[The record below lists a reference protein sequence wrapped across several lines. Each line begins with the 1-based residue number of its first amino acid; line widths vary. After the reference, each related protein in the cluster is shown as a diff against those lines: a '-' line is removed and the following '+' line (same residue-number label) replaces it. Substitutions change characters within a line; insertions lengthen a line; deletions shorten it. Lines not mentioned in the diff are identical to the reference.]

1 MSALPAFH
9 SVYGLLV
16 RSDFGLPGWPSAA
29 PGDPA
34 FEIRRAACD
43 APAFGENPHTA
54 RYLVRDGELQVAVT
68 GVGRYA
74 ACRGRLIKVDPEP
87 TALREDILLYL
98 TGAMVGA
105 TLHQRGLYPLHA
117 SCVTIGGVG
126 VGFAGRSGAGKSTLV
141 ATMIQRGARF
151 VSDDVCVLT
160 ESASGESVVWPGAP
174 RVKLDEVAL
183 ANVPSRPQ
191 YLEAA
196 GGPRGKYHLPVA
208 GALAPTEPVPFRHL
222 FILRDGEGDPR
233 IERLTGLDAVSAL
246 MEETYLLTW
255 VAAMGLSSQVFRL
268 VGRVA
273 RTLHISQ
280 LVRPR
285 GIELLP
291 ATAPL
296 IERRVC
302 EHANADWPEYDGL
315 QERRP
320 RRRRG

>member
-1 MSALPAFH
+1 MSTLPAFH
-9 SVYGLLV
+9 SIYGLLV
-16 RSDFGLPGWPSAA
+16 RSDFGLPGWPGGV

-43 APAFGENPHTA
+43 APAFGQNPHTA
-54 RYLVRDGELQVAVT
+54 RFLVRDGELQVAVT

-74 ACRGRLIKVDPEP
+74 ACGGRLIKVDPQP
-87 TALREDILLYL
+87 TALREDVLLYL
-98 TGAMVGA
+98 TGALVGV

-141 ATMIQRGARF
+141 STMIHRGARF

-160 ESASGESVVWPGAP
+160 ESASSESVVWPGAP
-174 RVKLDEVAL
+174 RVKLDEAAL
-183 ANVPSRPQ
+183 AHVPSHPRH
-191 YLEAA
+191 LEAA

-208 GALAPTEPVPFRHL
+208 ESSAATSPVPFRHL
-222 FILRDGEGDPR
+222 FMLGDGEGEPR

-255 VAAMGLSSQVFRL
+255 AAALGLSSQVFRL

-273 RTLHISQ
+273 RTLHVYR

-285 GIELLP
+285 GMQHLP
-291 ATAPL
+291 ATATL
-296 IERRVC
+296 IERRVS
-302 EHANADWPEYDGL
+302 
-315 QERRP
+315 
-320 RRRRG
+320 